1 MDAIYHI
8 IVDLPCDIFKF
19 AINVGQAQP
28 GIDFMINLKKGRHI
42 FEFVSIECNK
52 DRLSLVVE
60 VPENDIEDFITVKLT
75 DIRNERIKNEI
86 IESERITAHQKIIE
100 EERNRK
106 QQAEELQKREKEK
119 EEIRLLEENNRRI
132 SFLNKREQEQHNRE
146 SLYKKVDGLFRAVKS
161 STTGDFAGIQGVM
174 FPLSWGKKLSSAD
187 NILHFPISK
196 EGLSYVFPVYTIDK
210 KSIVFVDEGG
220 NEILGTDK
228 ASGLFFPGD
237 FSNGKYLCW
246 MEVSSFRGGYLRYKM
261 HIADTFGNKYFVF
274 PDDFRDYDGELS
286 GNFDKFDDEIHSLL
300 CDKIGIDYFEGGHY
314 APFCRRLF
322 KLESNGVFYTQRSFI
337 TALGIAE
344 SGYVEI
350 RPYWLKEYR
359 TITDNRGIE
368 HSPYRVFNRNREQYS
383 FLLGKKSDCN
393 YYIVEAWGSSELK
406 ADDFLNEL
414 TAPFHR

>member
-60 VPENDIEDFITVKLT
+60 VPENDIENFITVKLT

-161 STTGDFAGIQGVM
+161 STTGDFAGIPGVM
-174 FPLSWGKKLSSAD
+174 YPLYWKKKD
-187 NILHFPISK
+187 NILHFPISN

-220 NEILGTDK
+220 NEILRIDK
-228 ASGLFFPGD
+228 NSGFFFPGR
-237 FSNGKYLCW
+237 FLQGK
-246 MEVSSFRGGYLRYKM
+246 S
-261 HIADTFGNKYFVF
+261 KYMTK
-274 PDDFRDYDGELS
+274 
-286 GNFDKFDDEIHSLL
+286 NQTH
-300 CDKIGIDYFEGGHY
+300 
-314 APFCRRLF
+314 
-322 KLESNGVFYTQRSFI
+322 
-337 TALGIAE
+337 
-344 SGYVEI
+344 
-350 RPYWLKEYR
+350 
-359 TITDNRGIE
+359 
-368 HSPYRVFNRNREQYS
+368 
-383 FLLGKKSDCN
+383 
-393 YYIVEAWGSSELK
+393 
-406 ADDFLNEL
+406 
-414 TAPFHR
+414 